1 MPARSMVAHA
11 RTDTSERSLGSRH
24 GCGGDSQS
32 DVSAPRGRAGILDP
46 LQPTPGQI
54 GPHVPGL
61 FDPLDLRGVTLRN
74 RLGVAPMCQYS
85 AEDGVP
91 NDWHLTHLV
100 SRAVGGHSVVITEA
114 TAVTPEGRISPG
126 CTGLWDGSQTE
137 AFARIAALVEGAGA
151 VPAIQLAH
159 AGRKASTGLPWVDEG
174 PLAPSDGGWAVVG
187 PSPLAFNDDF
197 PIPVELDEA
206 GIEEIIASF
215 ASSAVLAAD
224 AGFRMIEI
232 HAAHGYLLH
241 SFLSPVSNRRID
253 RWGGD
258 FVGRTRLLLEV
269 TRSIRA
275 VWADRLPLAV
285 RISATD
291 WIEGGWDVDE
301 SVELARLLRAE
312 GVDLVD
318 CSSGGT
324 ARVRIPVEPGY
335 QVPFAACVRREAS
348 VATAAVGLL
357 TTAEQAAGIIGRE
370 EADLV
375 LLGREALRD
384 PYAAR
389 RFAADLGTPEAV
401 EPPWQYRPGWR

>member
-1 MPARSMVAHA
+1 MS
-11 RTDTSERSLGSRH
+11 
-24 GCGGDSQS
+24 
-32 DVSAPRGRAGILDP
+32 GI
-46 LQPTPGQI
+46 
-54 GPHVPGL
+54 
-61 FDPLDLRGVTLRN
+61 FDPLPLRGVTLRN

-85 AEDGVP
+85 ADDGVP
-91 NDWHLTHLV
+91 GDWHLTHLV

-114 TAVTPEGRISPG
+114 TAVVPEGRISPG
-126 CTGLWDGSQTE
+126 CTGLWDDRQTE
-137 AFARIAALVEGAGA
+137 AFARITALVTEAGA
-151 VPAIQLAH
+151 VPAVQLAH

-174 PLAPSDGGWAVVG
+174 PLAPEAGGWPVVG
-187 PSPLAFNDDF
+187 PSPIAFDEAF
-197 PIPVELDEA
+197 PAPVELDDA
-206 GIEEIIASF
+206 GIEGIVRAF
-215 ASSAVLAAD
+215 ADSAVRAAA

-241 SFLSPVSNRRID
+241 SFLSPISNRRTD

-258 FVGRTRLLLEV
+258 LAARSRFLLEV
-269 TRSIRA
+269 TRGIRR
-275 VWADRLPLAV
+275 VWPDELPLSV
-285 RISATD
+285 RISSTD
-291 WIEGGWDVDE
+291 WIDGGWDVE
-301 SVELARLLRAE
+301 SSVELARWLREE

-335 QVPFAACVRREAS
+335 QVPFAARVRREAQ

-357 TTAEQAAGIIGRE
+357 TDAEQAAGIIGRG

-401 EPPWQYRPGWR
+401 EPPRQYRRGWL

>member
-1 MPARSMVAHA
+1 MPDDHLPDDHLPDDDLLNGAR
-11 RTDTSERSLGSRH
+11 
-24 GCGGDSQS
+24 
-32 DVSAPRGRAGILDP
+32 
-46 LQPTPGQI
+46 
-54 GPHVPGL
+54 VPGL
-61 FDPLDLRGVTLRN
+61 FDPLDLRDVTLRN

-91 NDWHLTHLV
+91 GDWHLTHLV

-114 TAVTPEGRISPG
+114 TAVVPEGRISPG
-126 CTGLWDGSQTE
+126 CLGLWDERQAE
-137 AFARIAALVEGAGA
+137 AFAPIAALVAEAGA
-151 VPAIQLAH
+151 VPAVQLAH

-174 PLAPSDGGWAVVG
+174 PLAPADGGWPVVG
-187 PSPLAFNDDF
+187 PSPLAFNDGF
-197 PIPVELDEA
+197 PTPVELDDAGIAAIVTAFADSAVRAAEA
-206 GIEEIIASF
+206 GF
-215 ASSAVLAAD
+215 QMV
-224 AGFRMIEI
+224 EI

-241 SFLSPVSNRRID
+241 SFLSPVSNLRTD

-258 FVGRTRLLLEV
+258 LEGRSRFLLEV
-269 TRSIRA
+269 TRSIRR
-275 VWADRLPLAV
+275 VWPDRLPLAV

-291 WIEGGWDVDE
+291 WIEGGWDLDE
-301 SVELARLLRAE
+301 SVELARWLRAE

-335 QVPFAACVRREAS
+335 QVPFAARVRREAE

-357 TTAEQAAGIIGRE
+357 TTAEQAAAIIERG

-389 RFAADLGTPEAV
+389 RFAAELGTPEAV
-401 EPPWQYRPGWR
+401 EPPRQYRRGWL